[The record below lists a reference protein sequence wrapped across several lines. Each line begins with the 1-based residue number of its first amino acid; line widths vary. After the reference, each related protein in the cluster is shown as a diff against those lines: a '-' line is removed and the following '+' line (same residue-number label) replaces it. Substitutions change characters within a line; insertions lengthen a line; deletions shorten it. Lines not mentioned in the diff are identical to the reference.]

1 MYGTS
6 TGSHCACAP
15 WSAEVAGVARLF
27 RVSRFIQA
35 LSAGFTPL
43 AVPLPDA
50 CCLPLTSLLTCGLFR
65 QLLHSLEGARKRIAP
80 KTPSHALQVIMPLA
94 KVIVNEASQNI
105 SALLWCAGYLRNTT
119 IELPKPSCSITRCL
133 YR

>member
-50 CCLPLTSLLTCGLFR
+50 CCLPLTSLRTCGLSQATPPFV
-65 QLLHSLEGARKRIAP
+65 SLPFNQQQQTGIQKEVGERRTI
-80 KTPSHALQVIMPLA
+80 LGCELIM
-94 KVIVNEASQNI
+94 
-105 SALLWCAGYLRNTT
+105 R
-119 IELPKPSCSITRCL
+119 SI
-133 YR
+133 

>member
-50 CCLPLTSLLTCGLFR
+50 CCFPLTSLRTCGPFR
-65 QLLHSLEGARKRIAP
+65 QLLHSLEGAQKRIALMCGNRIR
-80 KTPSHALQVIMPLA
+80 SVRYRRLQPGLV
-94 KVIVNEASQNI
+94 SC
-105 SALLWCAGYLRNTT
+105 LL
-119 IELPKPSCSITRCL
+119 
-133 YR
+133 

>member
-1 MYGTS
+1 MAPDTAGTPRQAADKLGECMVPDQG
-6 TGSHCACAP
+6 GSGYEVGK
-15 WSAEVAGVARLF
+15 SAGAAGAKPYT

-65 QLLHSLEGARKRIAP
+65 QLLHS
-80 KTPSHALQVIMPLA
+80 
-94 KVIVNEASQNI
+94 
-105 SALLWCAGYLRNTT
+105 
-119 IELPKPSCSITRCL
+119 
-133 YR
+133 